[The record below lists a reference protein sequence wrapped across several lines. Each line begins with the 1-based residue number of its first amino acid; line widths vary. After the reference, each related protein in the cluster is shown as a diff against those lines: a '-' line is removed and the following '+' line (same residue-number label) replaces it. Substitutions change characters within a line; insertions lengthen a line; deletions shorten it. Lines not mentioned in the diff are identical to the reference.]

1 MENFLILNELGDLML
16 LEIINEKWKV
26 QSEQFS
32 ASIATIKEMTPQMDK
47 YEEKKNILVELINGE
62 KLDEE
67 NYLFLKNKFVRKNF
81 LIQFKKFFPLKTNQ
95 KYFS

>member
-1 MENFLILNELGDLML
+1 MENFLIINELGDLML

-26 QSEQFS
+26 QTEHVSTFITS
-32 ASIATIKEMTPQMDK
+32 IKEMTPQSEK
-47 YEEKKNILVELINGE
+47 YEEKKSNLVGLINAE

-81 LIQFKKFFPLKTNQ
+81 LLKRFIT
-95 KYFS
+95 YTTS